1 MFGCKHFTPNFSGFF
16 IYDNKRLR
24 SRLLLYMTIENC
36 EAGFLSYMTIENLH
50 KAENS
55 GGFPEICQKSIFP
68 ARRISFPNL
77 TQDGGW
83 YTFFKSAD
91 LH

>member
-50 KAENS
+50 KAEKFGRFS
-55 GGFPEICQKSIFP
+55 GNMSEIHIFG
-68 ARRISFPNL
+68 AKNFLSKFNAGRRVVYLF
-77 TQDGGW
+77 
-83 YTFFKSAD
+83 
-91 LH
+91 